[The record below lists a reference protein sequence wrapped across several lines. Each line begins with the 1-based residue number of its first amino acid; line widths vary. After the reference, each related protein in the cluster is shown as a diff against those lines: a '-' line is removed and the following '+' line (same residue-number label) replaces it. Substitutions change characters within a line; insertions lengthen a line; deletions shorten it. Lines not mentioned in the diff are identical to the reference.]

1 MELPTARRGVFLR
14 SLTAADGLAFHAL
27 LQRNA
32 AHLCQFGDYLVAIG
46 EDAAHWV
53 DEFSVSDPRLDF
65 GLRYLPVAEQV
76 VPQGDRLPGQ
86 LRSRAAGGRA
96 TEAGRSSHVSPP
108 IGDDGV
114 RRDEHVVG
122 LLC

>member
-32 AHLCQFGDYLVAIG
+32 AHLCQFGDYRVAIG

-53 DEFSVSDPRLDF
+53 DEFSASDPRLDF
-65 GLRYLPVAEQV
+65 GIYEDDVLIGRAALNPVA
-76 VPQGDRLPGQ
+76 PPRYAAATFW
-86 LRSRAAGGRA
+86 LRTPAA
-96 TEAGRSSHVSPP
+96 EA
-108 IGDDGV
+108 
-114 RRDEHVVG
+114 
-122 LLC
+122 